1 MTLTPKE
8 KAEELSNKYWN
19 LNYEWDGVIG
29 KDKWANEGA
38 LIAVDEI
45 LEVLESIDN
54 PTAVAL
60 CYWYHEVKQEIINF

>member
-1 MTLTPKE
+1 MTPKE
-8 KAEELSNKYWN
+8 KAEELANKYWD
-19 LNYEWDGVIG
+19 LNYGWDGVTNV
-29 KDKWANEGA
+29 KWSKEGA

-45 LEVLESIDN
+45 LEALESIDN